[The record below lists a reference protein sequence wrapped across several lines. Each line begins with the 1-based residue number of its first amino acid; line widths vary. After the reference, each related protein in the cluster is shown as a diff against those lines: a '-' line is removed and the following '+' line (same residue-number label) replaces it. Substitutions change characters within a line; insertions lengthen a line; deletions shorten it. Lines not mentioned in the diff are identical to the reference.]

1 MGSESDSQATV
12 QDRISALPD
21 AVLYH
26 ILAFLETKCT
36 VRTSI
41 LSKRWKNIWAYVP
54 NLYLNDE
61 DFSSFADFIVFVDR
75 ALLIRESSA
84 IQKFHLHCNMCH
96 AEDFS
101 RIDGWIRTAI
111 RYNVVELDLC
121 IDADT
126 EEMFELPKS
135 LLTCKTLMVWKLW
148 STYTIKI
155 PISGWYPNLKFLR
168 VKFKYPSLFNPDND
182 SMDFS
187 HFPVLEYLRID
198 GSLGFDAFNL
208 NVCVPA
214 LKTLRISLNHEYHQR
229 EAYNFLINAPKL
241 EKLDVKEGYLS
252 NYTFKNTKSLVEAN
266 IHVFSEEDDEQA
278 ASATRATKFLS
289 GISGVKCLTISS
301 PFSTVS
307 IH

>member
-84 IQKFHLHCNMCH
+84 IQKFHLHCKCH

-101 RIDGWIRTAI
+101 RIDGWIRTAV
-111 RYNVVELDLC
+111 RYNVVELDL
-121 IDADT
+121 
-126 EEMFELPKS
+126 
-135 LLTCKTLMVWKLW
+135 
-148 STYTIKI
+148 
-155 PISGWYPNLKFLR
+155 
-168 VKFKYPSLFNPDND
+168 
-182 SMDFS
+182 
-187 HFPVLEYLRID
+187 
-198 GSLGFDAFNL
+198 
-208 NVCVPA
+208 
-214 LKTLRISLNHEYHQR
+214 
-229 EAYNFLINAPKL
+229 
-241 EKLDVKEGYLS
+241 
-252 NYTFKNTKSLVEAN
+252 
-266 IHVFSEEDDEQA
+266 
-278 ASATRATKFLS
+278 
-289 GISGVKCLTISS
+289 
-301 PFSTVS
+301 
-307 IH
+307 